1 MCLLTDASL
10 LGCRVWETIRRS
22 EAIKIGSRDQC
33 SIDFASIKAKTVKNE
48 GCSRGLGKEEYY
60 AYVIAKSAF
69 IFSIE
74 SSRSCAFS
82 SANTSAIGHA

>member
-1 MCLLTDASL
+1 M
-10 LGCRVWETIRRS
+10 E
-22 EAIKIGSRDQC
+22 
-33 SIDFASIKAKTVKNE
+33 E
-48 GCSRGLGKEEYY
+48 GCSGGLGKDEYY
-60 AYVIAKSAF
+60 ASAIAKSAF